1 MYGCE
6 TLGQQGG
13 TAMRRN
19 EEVAQL
25 LETIAELLMLKDE
38 NPYRIRAY
46 TTAAQNIR
54 ALSEDIEEIA
64 RQGRLD
70 DIPGIGEALAAKI
83 QEYLETGRLRYYEEL
98 KQEVP
103 EVAVDLLEV
112 PGIGPARAHR
122 LYETLG
128 ITTISE
134 LLRAAQEH
142 RLRDLPGFGPKVE
155 ERIARE
161 AARLAQRT
169 RRLLLGVALP
179 IAEEVAALLR
189 RHPAVEAIEPAGS
202 LRRMKETIGDID
214 ILVSSRQPPEVSH
227 AFAQL
232 PIAREVLATGPTRP
246 SILTR
251 EGLQVDLRIVEP
263 DCYGAALQYFT
274 GSKEH
279 NIALR
284 GLAAE
289 RGWKLSEY
297 GLFDKGGQ
305 RLASRTEEEIYQ
317 ALALQWVPPEL
328 RENRGEIEAAR
339 EHRLP
344 QLVELPQIRGDLH
357 VHTDWSDGH
366 DAPER
371 MVEAA
376 IARGYEYLAFSDHS
390 QSLAVARGLS
400 PEQVRKQ
407 RQLVDELNERYAP
420 FRVLHGAEVNI
431 LPDGTLDYPEEV
443 LELFD
448 IVTASIHSAF
458 DLPRER
464 MTARVL
470 RAIQHPAV
478 DILGHPTGRLLP
490 SRLPYELDMEAV
502 LKAAAEHGVAVEI
515 NGQPDRLDL
524 DDVWARRAL
533 GLGVLL
539 ATNSDAHSA
548 RQLENMRYAVATA
561 RRGWAEAQHVVNTR
575 PLPDLLTWL
584 KRRAAF
590 R

>member
-1 MYGCE
+1 
-6 TLGQQGG
+6 
-13 TAMRRN
+13 MRRN
-19 EEVAQL
+19 EEVARL
-25 LETIAELLMLKDE
+25 LENIAELLMLKDE

-83 QEYLETGRLRYYEEL
+83 QEYLETGRLRYYEQL

-103 EVAVDLLEV
+103 EAAVDLLEV

-122 LYETLG
+122 LYEALG

-179 IAEEVAALLR
+179 IAEEVAAALR

-214 ILVSSRQPPEVSH
+214 ILVASRQPPEVSR
-227 AFAQL
+227 AFARL
-232 PIAREVLATGPTRP
+232 PIVREILATGPARP

-251 EGLQVDLRIVEP
+251 DGLQVDLRIVEP
-263 DCYGAALQYFT
+263 ECYGAALQYFT

-284 GLAAE
+284 GIAAE
-289 RGWKLSEY
+289 RGWRLSEY
-297 GLFDKGGQ
+297 GLFDKDGQ
-305 RLASRTEEEIYQ
+305 RIAGRTEEEIYQ
-317 ALALQWVPPEL
+317 ALALDWIPPEL

-339 EHRLP
+339 EHHLP
-344 QLVELPQIRGDLH
+344 QLVELSQIRGDLH
-357 VHTDWSDGH
+357 IHTNWSDGH
-366 DAPER
+366 DTPER

-376 IARGYEYLAFSDHS
+376 ISRGYEYLAFSDHS
-390 QSLAVARGLS
+390 QSLGVAGGLS
-400 PEQVRKQ
+400 PEHVRKQ
-407 RQLVDELNERYAP
+407 RRLIEELNQRYAP

-431 LPDGTLDYPEEV
+431 LPDGTLDYPDEV

-458 DLPRER
+458 KLSRER

-470 RAIQHPAV
+470 RAIEHPAV
-478 DILGHPTGRLLP
+478 DIVGHPTGRRLP
-490 SRLPYELDMEAV
+490 SRAPYGIDLESV
-502 LKAAAEHGVAVEI
+502 LRAAAEHGVAVEI

-524 DDVWARRAL
+524 DDVWSRRAIE
-533 GLGVLL
+533 LGVPL
-539 ATNSDAHSA
+539 ATNSDAHSV

-561 RRGWAEAQHVVNTR
+561 RRGWVEARHVVNTR
-575 PLPDLLTWL
+575 PFPDLLAWL
-584 KRRAAF
+584 KRRAAY

>member
-1 MYGCE
+1 
-6 TLGQQGG
+6 
-13 TAMRRN
+13 MRRN

-25 LETIAELLMLKDE
+25 LENIAELLMLKNE

-70 DIPGIGEALAAKI
+70 AIPGIGEALAAKI
-83 QEYLETGRLRYYEEL
+83 QEYLETGSLRYYEQL

-103 EVAVDLLEV
+103 VAAVDLLEV
-112 PGIGPARAHR
+112 PGIGPARAHQ
-122 LYETLG
+122 LYEALG
-128 ITTISE
+128 ISTISE
-134 LLRAAQEH
+134 LLQAAQEH
-142 RLRDLPGFGPKVE
+142 KLRDLPGFGPKVE

-161 AARLAQRT
+161 AARLAQRS

-179 IAEEVAALLR
+179 VAEEVVRLLR
-189 RHPAVEAIEPAGS
+189 PHPAVEAIEPAGS

-214 ILVSSRQPPEVSH
+214 ILVASRQPEEV
-227 AFAQL
+227 AREFTRL
-232 PIAREVLATGPTRP
+232 PIVREVLATGPTRP

-251 EGLQVDLRIVEP
+251 DGLQVDLRIVEP
-263 DCYGAALQYFT
+263 DDYGSALQYFT

-284 GLAAE
+284 GLALE

-297 GLFDKGGQ
+297 GLFDQDGK
-305 RLASRTEEEIYQ
+305 RLAGRTEEDIYQ
-317 ALALQWVPPEL
+317 ALALDWIPPEL

-390 QSLAVARGLS
+390 QSLGVARGLS

-431 LPDGTLDYPEEV
+431 LPDGRLDYPEEV

-448 IVTASIHSAF
+448 IVTVSIHSAF
-458 DLPRER
+458 DLSRER

-470 RAIQHPAV
+470 RAIQHPEV

-502 LKAAAEHGVAVEI
+502 LKAAAEHGVVVEI

-524 DDVWARRAL
+524 DDVWSRRAL
-533 GLGVLL
+533 ELGVLL

>member
-1 MYGCE
+1 
-6 TLGQQGG
+6 
-13 TAMRRN
+13 MRRN

-25 LETIAELLMLKDE
+25 LENIAELLMLKNE

-70 DIPGIGEALAAKI
+70 AIPGIGEALAAKI
-83 QEYLETGRLRYYEEL
+83 QEYLETGSLRYYEQL

-103 EVAVDLLEV
+103 VAAVDLLEV
-112 PGIGPARAHR
+112 PGIGPARAHQ
-122 LYETLG
+122 LYEALG
-128 ITTISE
+128 ISTISE
-134 LLRAAQEH
+134 LLQAAQEH
-142 RLRDLPGFGPKVE
+142 KLRDLPGFGPKVE

-161 AARLAQRT
+161 AAKLAQRS

-179 IAEEVAALLR
+179 VAEEVVRLLR
-189 RHPAVEAIEPAGS
+189 PHPAVEAIEPAGS

-214 ILVSSRQPPEVSH
+214 ILVASRQPEEV
-227 AFAQL
+227 AREFTRL
-232 PIAREVLATGPTRP
+232 PIVREVLATGPTRP

-251 EGLQVDLRIVEP
+251 DGLQVDLRIVEP
-263 DCYGAALQYFT
+263 DDYGSALQYFT

-284 GLAAE
+284 GLALE

-297 GLFDKGGQ
+297 GLFDQDGK
-305 RLASRTEEEIYQ
+305 RLAGRTEEDIYQ
-317 ALALQWVPPEL
+317 ALALDWIPPEL

-390 QSLAVARGLS
+390 QSLGVARGLS

-431 LPDGTLDYPEEV
+431 LPDGRLDYPEEV

-448 IVTASIHSAF
+448 IVTVSIHSAF
-458 DLPRER
+458 DLSRER

-524 DDVWARRAL
+524 DDVWSRRAL
-533 GLGVLL
+533 ELGVLL

>member
-1 MYGCE
+1 
-6 TLGQQGG
+6 
-13 TAMRRN
+13 MRRN
-19 EEVAQL
+19 EEVAL
-25 LETIAELLMLKDE
+25 LLDNIAELLMLKNE

-70 DIPGIGEALAAKI
+70 DIPGVGKALAAKI
-83 QEYLETGRLRYYEEL
+83 REYLETGRLRYYEQL

-103 EVAVDLLEV
+103 IAAVDLLEV
-112 PGIGPARAHR
+112 PGIGPARAHT
-122 LYETLG
+122 LYVSLG
-128 ITTISE
+128 ITTIPE
-134 LLRAAQEH
+134 LLEAAQQH
-142 RLRDLPGFGPKVE
+142 KLRDLPGFGPKVE

-179 IAEEVAALLR
+179 IAEEVVALLR
-189 RHPAVEAIEPAGS
+189 SHPALEAIEPAGS

-214 ILVSSRQPPEVSH
+214 ILVASRQPEAVTE
-227 AFAQL
+227 AFTHL
-232 PIAREVLATGPTRP
+232 PIVREVLATGATRP

-251 EGLQVDLRIVEP
+251 DGLQVDLRIVAP
-263 DCYGAALQYFT
+263 DDWGSALQYFT
-274 GSKEH
+274 GSKDH

-284 GLAAE
+284 GLAQE

-297 GLFDKGGQ
+297 GLFGRDGR
-305 RLASRTEEEIYQ
+305 RLAGRTEEEIYH
-317 ALALQWVPPEL
+317 ALGLDWIPPEL

-344 QLVELPQIRGDLH
+344 RLVELTQIRGDLH

-366 DAPER
+366 DPPER
-371 MVEAA
+371 LVEAA
-376 IARGYEYLAFSDHS
+376 ISRGYQYIAFADHS
-390 QSLAVARGLS
+390 QSLGVARGLS
-400 PEQVRKQ
+400 PEQVR
-407 RQLVDELNERYAP
+407 RQHQLIEELNQRYAP
-420 FRVLHGAEVNI
+420 FRILHGAEVNI

-448 IVTASIHSAF
+448 IVTASVHSAF

-490 SRLPYELDMEAV
+490 SRPPYEIDLEPV

-524 DDVWARRAL
+524 DDIWSRRAIDL
-533 GLGVLL
+533 GAIL
-539 ATNSDAHSA
+539 ATNSDAHSI

-561 RRGWAEAQHVVNTR
+561 RRGWVEAQHVINSKELTDV
-575 PLPDLLTWL
+575 LTWL
-584 KRRAAF
+584 ERRAPA
-590 R
+590 RRRRWRMEDARR

>member
-1 MYGCE
+1 
-6 TLGQQGG
+6 
-13 TAMRRN
+13 MRRN

-25 LETIAELLMLKDE
+25 LENIAELLMLKNE

-70 DIPGIGEALAAKI
+70 AIPGIGEALAAKI
-83 QEYLETGRLRYYEEL
+83 QEYLETGSLRYYEQL

-103 EVAVDLLEV
+103 VAGVDLLEV
-112 PGIGPARAHR
+112 PGIGPARAHQ
-122 LYETLG
+122 LYEALG
-128 ITTISE
+128 ISTISE
-134 LLRAAQEH
+134 LLQAAQEH
-142 RLRDLPGFGPKVE
+142 KLRDLPGFGPKVE

-161 AARLAQRT
+161 AAKLAQRS

-179 IAEEVAALLR
+179 VAEEVVRLLR
-189 RHPAVEAIEPAGS
+189 PHPAVEAIEPAGS

-214 ILVSSRQPPEVSH
+214 ILVASRQPEEV
-227 AFAQL
+227 AREFTRL
-232 PIAREVLATGPTRP
+232 PIVREVLATGPTRP

-251 EGLQVDLRIVEP
+251 DGLQVDLRIVEP
-263 DCYGAALQYFT
+263 DDYGSALQYFT

-284 GLAAE
+284 GLALE

-297 GLFDKGGQ
+297 GLFDQDGK
-305 RLASRTEEEIYQ
+305 RLAGRTEEDIYQ
-317 ALALQWVPPEL
+317 ALALDWIPPEL

-390 QSLAVARGLS
+390 QSLGVARGLS

-431 LPDGTLDYPEEV
+431 LPDGRLDYPEEV

-448 IVTASIHSAF
+448 IVTVSIHSAF
-458 DLPRER
+458 DLSRER

-524 DDVWARRAL
+524 DDVWSRRAL
-533 GLGVLL
+533 ELGVLL